1 MGWDEMDGCMDEWMG
16 WMGWSDGMGWLGSM
30 GQMYGIEFDFVE
42 VIFSYLYGVVHS
54 VIKS

>member
-1 MGWDEMDGCMDEWMG
+1 MDGCMDEWMG

-30 GQMYGIEFDFVE
+30 DQMYGIDFDFVE

-54 VIKS
+54 VIKN